1 MSKLTVVFL
10 KDTGHVLAGLTRA
23 DPPAATEPA
32 SALIGAGFT
41 LGPVDGASTAI
52 TIPAAMLAAVTV
64 DDQPGVVLDPL
75 GFQVIEDPQQL
86 KPPTVTAAGVAGSTV
101 DTTISHLA
109 AAGATVTVSNMPLAA
124 LTAVL
129 VLQQVTVPSPPPRIV
144 VTTLTVGTAQM
155 VSGGFTAGDTWDVY
169 AFVQTLG
176 LVFTPAVKVA

>member
-10 KDTGHVLAGLTRA
+10 KDAGHVLAGLTRA
-23 DPPAATEPA
+23 DPPAATEPV

-41 LGPVDGASTAI
+41 LGPVDGASAAI
-52 TIPAAMLAAVTV
+52 TIPAAMLDAVTV

-75 GFQVIEDPQQL
+75 GFQVIEDPQGL
-86 KPPTVTAAGVAGSTV
+86 KPPTVTAAGVAGSSV
-101 DTTISHLA
+101 NATISHL

-124 LTAVL
+124 LRAVL
-129 VLQQVTVPSPPPRIV
+129 VLQQVTVPRPPPRIV

-176 LVFTPAVKVA
+176 LVFSPAVTVT